1 MLPVKFNRRIKRN
14 TNQLGLAERI
24 RNVRKSGRRRNY
36 WITVI
41 VLAGVAVAIGLIFG
55 PNLTSKGSV
64 FPRPESPEPDYRLI
78 AVKEIRLNK
87 LKGITVLAQTAVQLD
102 VDSLRTVLDWVL
114 YSVIDEYNNRKKER
128 VRVAWV
134 YVYDDGGEN
143 LAQWRAMAIWV
154 DPKLPPGLKPAA
166 ARIGG
171 DAVREGA
178 VEYDFTNPLKDFTKK
193 E

>member
-102 VDSLRTVLDWVL
+102 VDSLRTVLDWVCIRSL
-114 YSVIDEYNNRKKER
+114 MSTITEKKSGCALPGSMFTMMEEKI
-128 VRVAWV
+128 WHN
-134 YVYDDGGEN
+134 GG
-143 LAQWRAMAIWV
+143 QWQY
-154 DPKLPPGLKPAA
+154 G
-166 ARIGG
+166 
-171 DAVREGA
+171 
-178 VEYDFTNPLKDFTKK
+178 
-193 E
+193 